1 MILYTKLGR
10 IRIIAYLRLTI
21 KQQTTLEKVLR
32 VFNIKW
38 NDPTYINEWFEIGP
52 YDDEDDCDV
61 QGEIEQQ
68 EDDCNESE
76 DRDDLK
82 IISYEYEFVSE

>member
-1 MILYTKLGR
+1 M
-10 IRIIAYLRLTI
+10 
-21 KQQTTLEKVLR
+21 EKVLR

-61 QGEIEQQ
+61 QGQIEQQ

>member
-1 MILYTKLGR
+1 M
-10 IRIIAYLRLTI
+10 
-21 KQQTTLEKVLR
+21 EKDLR

-38 NDPTYINEWFEIGP
+38 NDPTYINEWFEVGP
-52 YDDEDDCDV
+52 FDDDNDV
-61 QGEIEQQ
+61 DIEEQITQQ

-82 IISYEYEFVSE
+82 IISYEYDLVW